1 MGGGFVLFDNTILG
15 VNVMADQARET
26 EKTNKKAAPEHRAR
40 QQESGQLTNE
50 SLDKE
55 QGPLSLT
62 GTPFYPRMGEH
73 AATISR
79 IPTAAQRH
87 QFAMQLQKTYGN
99 RYIQRLVNGNT
110 ASPIQPPVEE
120 EENPVQTVAGPGAE
134 RQNLPEKSPVQ
145 PALTPPTLD
154 GYPDATRYGGMV
166 VVRDNAWSIW
176 INSSTAV
183 VPDCIRNGV
192 ILHEQKHVADFSAD
206 AEYRNFPTT
215 GGASNGQTFYYG
227 SSADARR
234 FETAAVAV
242 ESAWIRNQLARTD
255 LSQSDRTILQNRV
268 DRTLPNY
275 IAGM

>member
-1 MGGGFVLFDNTILG
+1 
-15 VNVMADQARET
+15 MADRTRET
-26 EKTNKKAAPEHRAR
+26 EKANKKVNPEQRAR
-40 QQESGQLTNE
+40 QQESGQLANKYLE
-50 SLDKE
+50 KDQGSLT
-55 QGPLSLT
+55 LT
-62 GTPFYPRMGEH
+62 GTSFYPRMDDH
-73 AATISR
+73 ATTLSSIST
-79 IPTAAQRH
+79 PVQRH
-87 QFAMQLQKTYGN
+87 QFVMQLQQTYGN
-99 RYIQRLVNGNT
+99 RYIQRLVNENT

-255 LSQSDRTILQNRV
+255 LSPSDRTILQNRV
-268 DRTLPNY
+268 DRVLPNY
-275 IAGM
+275 LAGM